1 MVNQRRKAEHA
12 AAMALEMDNGGS
24 SPISPDF
31 WDDEALEAQRDV
43 PKQHYPNDQPTQPV
57 AGPSNYQTP
66 LRQLSSSRHPTY
78 RPPQPQTSHNPTT
91 DMEPDEELWAIE
103 AARAEEAERE
113 AEEAELARLMEESY
127 QQKLQP
133 TTLSPQ
139 DLGEMDIDMDMDWD
153 MESD

>member
-1 MVNQRRKAEHA
+1 MVNQRRKAERA

-24 SPISPDF
+24 SPASPDF
-31 WDDEALEAQRDV
+31 WDEDSLEAQRDV
-43 PKQHYPNDQPTQPV
+43 PEQHYPNNQPAQPA
-57 AGPSNYQTP
+57 AGPVKYQTP
-66 LRQLSSSRHPTY
+66 LRQSSSSRHPTY
-78 RPPQPQTSHNPTT
+78 RPPQPQPSHDPTP

-113 AEEAELARLMEESY
+113 AEEAEMARLMEESY
-127 QQKLQP
+127 QPSLQT
-133 TTLSPQ
+133 TTLSQQ